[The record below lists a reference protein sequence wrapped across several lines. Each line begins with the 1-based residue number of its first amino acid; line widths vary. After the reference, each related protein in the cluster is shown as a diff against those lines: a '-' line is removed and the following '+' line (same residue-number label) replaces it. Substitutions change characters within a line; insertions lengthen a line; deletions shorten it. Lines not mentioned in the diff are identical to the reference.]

1 MPTGSTPSWRGVSAT
16 VIVVDTSGVL
26 AAKDE
31 DQPQHAAVAHTLTET
46 TEELLL
52 SPFVFA
58 ECDYMLA
65 TRIGAAAAREFVD
78 EVVAGAYQLVDFDNG
93 DVAAAGGIIDR
104 YEDLAVGLADASLV
118 VVAARF
124 QTTRILT
131 MDERH
136 FRTLA
141 PLWGA
146 PAFTILPAD
155 G

>member
-1 MPTGSTPSWRGVSAT
+1 MGSTPSWFEASAT
-16 VIVVDTSGVL
+16 VLVVDTGGIL

-31 DQPQHAAVAHTLTET
+31 DQPEHAAVARTLTAT
-46 TEELLL
+46 TEDLLL

-65 TRIGAAAAREFVD
+65 TRLGATAAREFLG
-78 EVVAGAYQLVDFDNG
+78 EVVAGAYQLVDFDAG
-93 DVAAAGGIIDR
+93 DVAAAAGVVDR
-104 YEDLAVGLADASLV
+104 YEALSVGLADASLV
-118 VVAARF
+118 VIAARF

-131 MDERH
+131 FDQRH

-146 PAFTILPAD
+146 SAFTLLPAD
-155 G
+155 S

>member
-1 MPTGSTPSWRGVSAT
+1 M
-16 VIVVDTSGVL
+16 IVVDTSGVL

-31 DQPQHAAVAHTLTET
+31 DQPQHAAVARTLGTATED
-46 TEELLL
+46 LLL

-65 TRIGAAAAREFVD
+65 TRLGTAAAREFVG
-78 EVVAGAYQLVDFDNG
+78 EVVAGAYQLVDFDAG
-93 DVAAAGGIIDR
+93 DVAAAGGIVDR
-104 YEDLAVGLADASLV
+104 YEDLAIGLADASLV

-131 MDERH
+131 LDERH
-136 FRTLA
+136 FRAVA

-146 PAFTILPAD
+146 PAFTLLPAD
-155 G
+155 T

>member
-1 MPTGSTPSWRGVSAT
+1 M
-16 VIVVDTSGVL
+16 IVVDTSGVL

-31 DQPQHAAVAHTLTET
+31 DQPQHAAVARALTAT

-52 SPFVFA
+52 SPFVLA
-58 ECDYMLA
+58 ECDYMLS
-65 TRIGAAAAREFVD
+65 TRLGAVAAREFLG
-78 EVVAGAYQLVDFDNG
+78 EVVAGAYQLVDFDAG
-93 DVAAAGGIIDR
+93 DVAAAGGVVDR
-104 YEDLAVGLADASLV
+104 YEDLLVGLADASLV

-131 MDERH
+131 LDERH

-146 PAFTILPAD
+146 AAFTLLPAD
-155 G
+155 I

>member
-1 MPTGSTPSWRGVSAT
+1 M
-16 VIVVDTSGVL
+16 IVVDTSGVL

-31 DQPQHAAVAHTLTET
+31 DQAQHSAVARALAAT
-46 TEELLL
+46 TEDLLL

-65 TRIGAAAAREFVD
+65 TRLGAAAAREFLG
-78 EVVAGAYQLVDFDNG
+78 EVVAGAYQLVEFDAG
-93 DVAAAGGIIDR
+93 DVAAAGGVVDR
-104 YEDLAVGLADASLV
+104 YADLGVGLADASLV

-131 MDERH
+131 LDERH

-146 PAFTILPAD
+146 AAFTLLPAD
-155 G
+155 S